1 MVQQA
6 QPAQTE

>member
-6 QPAQTE
+6 QPGP